1 METLTNPFLEK
12 QLAQNEREFI
22 DLKETTFAEYQI
34 IYHVKDEFSIKDLV
48 KFKDKQQLIFQKYES
63 KVLQLNLA
71 YVDSIFPT
79 ILADLAIDVF
89 LKKVTCFS
97 EYIKAEN
104 SSQFI
109 NKDFDKICLYNK
121 ISTFMRLLAYSDISE
136 HKASLAKDYSDR
148 IYYLKNESGDIEFY
162 SIYNQQKLLD
172 LLIKRSVLE
181 IDMTRSS
188 IFDNNIILCL
198 VINVSSI

>member
-12 QLAQNEREFI
+12 QLDENESEFI
-22 DLKETTFAEYQI
+22 KLRGTKFAEYQI
-34 IYHVKDEFSIKDLV
+34 IYHVKDDYSIKDIV

-63 KVLQLNLA
+63 KILQLNLA

-97 EYIKAEN
+97 EYIKAEK
-104 SSQFI
+104 SSLFI
-109 NKDFDKICLYNK
+109 DEDYDKIYLQNK
-121 ISTFMRLLAYSDISE
+121 ISTFMHLLAYSDISKN
-136 HKASLAKDYSDR
+136 KASQAKDYSDR
-148 IYYLKNESGDIEFY
+148 IYYLRNESGDIEFY
-162 SIYNQQKLLD
+162 SIYNQQMLLD
-172 LLIKRSVLE
+172 FLIKRTVLE

-188 IFDNNIILCL
+188 IFDNKVMLCL
-198 VINVSSI
+198 VIQVA